1 MIIISRKSGMSML
14 GSLALVVGL
23 SSAVAAQDMPASGSS
38 SMSGMSKMGS
48 MSADKGD
55 MKGAGMK
62 SMKGH
67 MMGMHA
73 MPATVNAVDAGTGVV
88 DVTAGGMPLKVHFPV
103 SAEAGLKAGDKITLH
118 MAYSKP

>member
-1 MIIISRKSGMSML
+1 MITMSRKSCLSML

-23 SSAVAAQDMPASGSS
+23 SGAVSAQDMPASGSN
-38 SMSGMSKMGS
+38 SMSGMSKMGA
-48 MSADKGD
+48 MSADEGG
-55 MKGAGMK
+55 MKDAGMK

-67 MMGMHA
+67 MMGMHS
-73 MPATVNAVDAGTGVV
+73 MPATVNAVDASTGIV

-118 MAYSKP
+118 LAYSKP